1 MSSERICFPG
11 SLDHGKYD
19 KSLSSLLE
27 IQALFL
33 FISFFFPRKLRRVI
47 LWEANAYGAWWCN
60 GRAVSSFVW
69 GSGTGLSL

>member
-19 KSLSSLLE
+19 KSLSSLLD

-33 FISFFFPRKLRRVI
+33 FIYFFFPRTLRGVI

-60 GRAVSSFVW
+60 VIEVSSLF
-69 GSGTGLSL
+69 GAAGQA